1 MLDVYVFRFYNLCY
15 ETYFVLAWFTHFTA
29 RIQKERAMIMAK
41 RTRNRKKTIK
51 LRDDQLIFR
60 FSGVH
65 EDAELA
71 IEFQRTLRIP
81 DDNREHYLPP
91 GLGEFPLSRV
101 DDYPDNLPDRWAE
114 HGGVFIPMY
123 QAEALWINFRGD
135 YPMAVK
141 IAAGKVNAVT
151 GEAWEEGLS
160 EVPQDYLVVPG
171 QPWLDGFCVEKGL
184 IRQFVAMPL
193 GEGYT
198 VEEQLTGEA
207 EHGGLQIAV
216 YPMKTSIYEERL
228 RQRLERLKD
237 GEISPRRSP
246 RGSPDM
252 GFAPGGLMRQ
262 EIYKDEHGIDAWD
275 TSNGSRCF
283 VHIVN
288 SVQLLHVTGCQP
300 PSEPPTAQ
308 NYTNAGLPWYDYYGG
323 DLKALQGAKELT
335 ELDSVASVKLKK
347 GKGFLPDNDPVTPSV
362 VKRLSRSMV
371 REGVF

>member
-1 MLDVYVFRFYNLCY
+1 
-15 ETYFVLAWFTHFTA
+15 
-29 RIQKERAMIMAK
+29 MAN
-41 RTRNRKKTIK
+41 RTRNRKKTIE

-60 FSGVH
+60 FAAVH
-65 EDAELA
+65 EEAEVE
-71 IEFQRTLRIP
+71 IGFQRTLRIP

-91 GLGEFPLSRV
+91 GLGEFPLYRV
-101 DDYPDNLPDRWAE
+101 DDYPDNLPEKWSR
-114 HGGVFIPMY
+114 HGGVFLPMY
-123 QAEALWINFRGD
+123 QAEALWINFRAD

-151 GEAWEEGLS
+151 GEAWQEELS
-160 EVPQDYLVVPG
+160 GEPQDYLVVPG

-198 VEEQLTGEA
+198 AEEQLTGEA

-216 YPMKTSIYEERL
+216 YPMKRSKYEEIHRVPEGVL
-228 RQRLERLKD
+228 SDMAKPCAA
-237 GEISPRRSP
+237 SP
-246 RGSPDM
+246 PDM
-252 GFAPGGLMRQ
+252 GLAPGGLMRQ
-262 EIYKDEHGIDAWD
+262 EIYEDEHGIDAWD
-275 TSNGSRCF
+275 ASNGSRCF

-288 SVQLLHVTGCQP
+288 SVQLLHLTGCQP

-347 GKGFLPDNDPVTPSV
+347 GKGFLPDNDPVTPAV

>member
-1 MLDVYVFRFYNLCY
+1 
-15 ETYFVLAWFTHFTA
+15 
-29 RIQKERAMIMAK
+29 MAN
-41 RTRNRKKTIK
+41 RTKKSMELRN
-51 LRDDQLIFR
+51 DQIIFR
-60 FSGVH
+60 FPEVH

-81 DDNREHYLPP
+81 DDNRHYYLPP
-91 GLGEFPLSRV
+91 GLGKFPLSRV
-101 DDYPDNLPDRWAE
+101 DDYPDNLPETWSE
-114 HGGVFIPMY
+114 HGGVFLPMY
-123 QAEALWINFRGD
+123 QAEALWINFRAD

-151 GEAWEEGLS
+151 GEAWQEELS
-160 EVPQDYLVVPG
+160 GEPQDYLVVPG
-171 QPWLDGFCVEKGL
+171 QLWLDGFCVQKGL

-237 GEISPRRSP
+237 SEISP

-252 GFAPGGLMRQ
+252 GLAPGGLMRQ
-262 EIYKDEHGIDAWD
+262 EIYEDEHGIDAWD
-275 TSNGSRCF
+275 ASTGSRCF

-288 SVQLLHVTGCQP
+288 NVQLLHLTGCQP
-300 PSEPPTAQ
+300 PSKPPTAQ
-308 NYTNAGLPWYDYYGG
+308 DYTRARLPWYDYYGG
-323 DLKALQGAKELT
+323 DLKALEGAKKLV

-347 GKGFLPDNDPVTPSV
+347 GEGFLPDNDPVTPAV
-362 VKRLSRSMV
+362 VKRLNRTMV